1 MNDIKCPI
9 NPVDIYDRYL
19 KLQSDEK
26 DIVRKQD
33 LQKKDGTIR
42 YAASGAGLCKRK
54 QWYAGNNYKRIDTDT
69 DSIRKMKLG
78 TLVGQD
84 FDEAMK
90 WMNNNLIETGDI
102 HFNPDLEILIEHPVS
117 NDSYNLLGH
126 FDLLV
131 IKDRKGFLYDY
142 KTCHE
147 FTFRKATGK
156 ILSKSNDKDNYAYQ
170 LGTYGFMIEESEL
183 IECDEIVYMENIYI
197 NKNDSLVKCK
207 SIDLNYIEFAK
218 NYWSSIQE
226 NQLKKEPP
234 PFGLQRF
241 TPTYEWEC
249 GKYCSFVQHCNSP
262 YKKKAKK

>member
-1 MNDIKCPI
+1 VNDIKSPI

-33 LQKKDGTIR
+33 LDTGNGIIR

-54 QWYAGNNYKRIDTDT
+54 QWYAANNYEKSETDAG
-69 DSIRKMKLG
+69 SIRKMKLG

-90 WMNNNLIETGDI
+90 WMCDNLIKTGDV

-117 NDSYNLLGH
+117 NDQYGLLGH

-170 LGTYGFMIEESEL
+170 LGTYAFMIEESDL
-183 IECDEIVYMENIYI
+183 IECDEVVFMANIYI
-197 NKNDSLVKCK
+197 NKNDSKVKTK
-207 SIDLNYIEFAK
+207 YVDPEYKIYAK
-218 NYWSSIQE
+218 EYWRSIQR

-234 PFGLQRF
+234 PFGLQQF
-241 TPTYEWEC
+241 TPTYTWEC
-249 GKYCSFVQHCNSP
+249 SGYCSFEQHCNSP
-262 YKKKAKK
+262 YKKKAK

>member
-1 MNDIKCPI
+1 MNDIKPPI

-19 KLQSDEK
+19 KLESDESQIK
-26 DIVRKQD
+26 RNIES
-33 LQKKDGTIR
+33 GNR
-42 YAASGAGLCKRK
+42 YSASGAGLCKRK
-54 QWYAGNNYKRIDTDT
+54 QWYAANNYKRKDTDA
-69 DSIRKMKLG
+69 DNIRKMKLG

-84 FDEAMK
+84 FDKAME
-90 WMNNNLIETGDI
+90 WMLNNLIGTGDV

-131 IKDRKGFLYDY
+131 IKDKKGFLYDY
-142 KTCHE
+142 KTCHDY
-147 FTFRKATGK
+147 TFKKATGK
-156 ILSKSNDKDNYAYQ
+156 ILSKKNDKDNYAYQ

-183 IECDEIVYMENIYI
+183 IECDEVVYMANIYI
-197 NKNDSLVKCK
+197 NKNDSKVKTK
-207 SIDLNYIEFAK
+207 SIDLNYKDFAK
-218 NYWSSIQE
+218 NYWLSVQE
-226 NQLKKEPP
+226 NQLKSEPP

-249 GKYCSFVQHCNSP
+249 GIYCNFVEHCNSP